1 MPVLENFEKEHSSD
15 LLHRLNDALE
25 SGMYVQVRDMINQL
39 PAADVAH
46 MLESTPPKERKMLWK
61 LLDGEREG
69 EVLQFLNEE
78 ILNAFAE
85 EMEPADLAAATVNLD
100 TDDVVDIL
108 GDLPDQ
114 VTKEVLASMSY
125 QDRIR
130 IEQALKYPEDTAG
143 GLMNT
148 DTVSVRP
155 TVSIEVVLRYLRMRK
170 EIPKNTDS
178 IYVVDDEDRLIG
190 TVQLASLITSQPDQ
204 LVEEVLDQEIEA
216 IPAELPDADV
226 ASVFERYDLVSAPV
240 VDQHGKLLGRI
251 TIDDVLDVIIEDAD
265 HSLMSMA
272 GLDES
277 DDTFA
282 PVFTSAKRRA
292 VWLGIN
298 LVTVM
303 VAAFVIG
310 LFEHTIAAVT
320 ALAILLPIVPSMGGI
335 AGTQSLTL
343 VIRGLSAGHI
353 SSSNFKW
360 LMMKELGVSIINGL
374 LWALV
379 VGGCVYLWF
388 SFVQQSDYA
397 VQLGITIAGAMTVNL
412 VAGATVGAVLP
423 MVMTKM
429 NIDPALSGGVV
440 LTTVTDMVGFFAF
453 LGLATFFFM

>member
-25 SGMYVQVRDMINQL
+25 SGMYVQVRDMLNQL

-61 LLDGEREG
+61 LLDSEREG

-85 EMEPADLAAATVNLD
+85 TMEPADLAAATANLD

-125 QDRIR
+125 QDRTR
-130 IEQALKYPEDTAG
+130 LELALKHPEDTAG

-155 TVSIEVVLRYLRMRK
+155 TVTIEVVLRYLRMRK
-170 EIPKNTDS
+170 ELPKNTDS

-190 TVQLASLITSQPDQ
+190 TVQLASLITSQPEQ

-216 IPAELPDADV
+216 IPAELPDTDV

-240 VDQHGKLLGRI
+240 VDQQGKLLGRI

-272 GLDES
+272 GLAES

-298 LVTVM
+298 LITVM

-310 LFEHTIAAVT
+310 IFEHTIAAVT

-343 VIRGLSAGHI
+343 VIRGLSVGHI

-374 LWALV
+374 LWAFV
-379 VGGCVYLWF
+379 VGISVYLWF
-388 SFVQQSDYA
+388 SFVQQSEYA

-412 VAGATVGAVLP
+412 IAGATVGAVLP
-423 MVMTKM
+423 MIMTKM

-453 LGLATFFFM
+453 LGLATIFFM